1 MHKRSL
7 HLIALGL
14 AVGLIW
20 LTGAGG
26 EFVWIDHVEIE
37 EGGYRV
43 TSVDDFFQVWTTSL
57 DAYLER
63 QHGELETKG
72 GYLRPLYACSISLD
86 WLLWKGNPFGYHVV
100 NILWH
105 GLVVWGLYV
114 LGQQLLGQQ
123 KHARQLAFVAALLFA
138 IHPLDMHSVT
148 WISGRKDSMCA
159 ALGIFSLIALGK
171 LFESELAGFSLHR
184 TMCWMLTGI
193 AALAA
198 ALFCKELALVVP
210 PFALVWYWFKLPH
223 PHNRLRCR
231 TMLVALWMT
240 AGLAVGYR
248 LAILGGIGLGIDY
261 PSDSWVNNL
270 ATSAN
275 LIVCYCGRIVAPLE
289 PTIVD
294 RWPIVQE
301 IGLIQVGYIA
311 LLVLLTGFAT
321 FNVYRRKPI
330 GLVLCWFLIW
340 LLPASGI
347 IPLRHQYAER
357 YLYPASWGLI
367 LTIVLLTF
375 HWTSNLK
382 HAAWI
387 QRATLAVFC
396 IAFSILS
403 ISHNHNWSSDR
414 TLFEN
419 AVRQDNQY
427 VEGLSGLALLDLK
440 AGDFSSSI
448 KHSKAAIQ
456 SANVPGVRS
465 YWSPFIVYSNAGQAE
480 YRLKNWAQAILHF
493 EAARKS
499 RPQNSISHY
508 HLGQAYVAAG
518 ELELGEQSYQQAIEI
533 SPEDHFSRN
542 NLGHLFLSTGRYADC
557 AEILTPTVVAQPE
570 NSLALANLGAAWL
583 ATENYPLAETC
594 LEQYAM
600 LNPQDGINLAKL
612 AWCEFEQR
620 KTAEAKQHLEIAT
633 RLAPQHSIIRFVT
646 ERFRQ

>member
-198 ALFCKELALVVP
+198 ALFCKELAL
-210 PFALVWYWFKLPH
+210 
-223 PHNRLRCR
+223 
-231 TMLVALWMT
+231 
-240 AGLAVGYR
+240 
-248 LAILGGIGLGIDY
+248 
-261 PSDSWVNNL
+261 S
-270 ATSAN
+270 
-275 LIVCYCGRIVAPLE
+275 LIHI
-289 PTIVD
+289 
-294 RWPIVQE
+294 
-301 IGLIQVGYIA
+301 
-311 LLVLLTGFAT
+311 
-321 FNVYRRKPI
+321 
-330 GLVLCWFLIW
+330 
-340 LLPASGI
+340 
-347 IPLRHQYAER
+347 
-357 YLYPASWGLI
+357 
-367 LTIVLLTF
+367 
-375 HWTSNLK
+375 
-382 HAAWI
+382 
-387 QRATLAVFC
+387 
-396 IAFSILS
+396 
-403 ISHNHNWSSDR
+403 
-414 TLFEN
+414 
-419 AVRQDNQY
+419 
-427 VEGLSGLALLDLK
+427 
-440 AGDFSSSI
+440 
-448 KHSKAAIQ
+448 
-456 SANVPGVRS
+456 
-465 YWSPFIVYSNAGQAE
+465 
-480 YRLKNWAQAILHF
+480 
-493 EAARKS
+493 
-499 RPQNSISHY
+499 
-508 HLGQAYVAAG
+508 
-518 ELELGEQSYQQAIEI
+518 
-533 SPEDHFSRN
+533 
-542 NLGHLFLSTGRYADC
+542 
-557 AEILTPTVVAQPE
+557 
-570 NSLALANLGAAWL
+570 
-583 ATENYPLAETC
+583 
-594 LEQYAM
+594 
-600 LNPQDGINLAKL
+600 
-612 AWCEFEQR
+612 
-620 KTAEAKQHLEIAT
+620 
-633 RLAPQHSIIRFVT
+633 
-646 ERFRQ
+646 